1 MKKIARL
8 FLITFLS
15 ITLFNYYSFAFE
27 LDGIIYYETNDSN
40 NTVVIFDA
48 QSKCN
53 TMFESGIV
61 DLVIPSTVSY
71 NGKIYSIT
79 KIGKEAFKG
88 CDRIKSITLPQSI
101 SEIGQEAFRN
111 CTWLT
116 SINLPEGMTVIESSI
131 FYECTNLKQIK
142 IPAGVT
148 KIKNHAFSKCIN
160 LETVFFPSSINS
172 IGDFAFAQCAKINA
186 AAIPY
191 GVKEIPLG
199 CFDRCTS
206 LTTVELPE
214 SITKIE
220 SLAFTECN
228 NLKTIICSAKLP
240 PHAYSMGGG
249 LFPSIDN
256 PYIHVYV
263 PCESVEYYKNDE
275 EWRKLRNL
283 KCDAQKEAEIKQKKL
298 AEQLK
303 RKSIEERK
311 ILAKRE
317 LIKYTKQYNDS
328 LRNNP
333 WYCKDYTLSFSQI
346 PDDALSTSDKCK
358 SWIKQEKNRIYKKYV
373 EFSRGDVMKNTL
385 RTKYPDEYIVKAAKV
400 NPDLNIQLREIDIEY
415 RCMDESKINQI
426 KIELIDNGKMPALE
440 SSCRAKQY
448 NDNKRLFPSKEE
460 FDTAYNNAT
469 SDSEFIDFIQK
480 KKKQYKIL
488 QYLSSTL
495 YGNKNLNLCEAE
507 SASTSSKKGQII
519 HSVIDDMSS
528 LSDKYF
534 YDQGIEYIMQYC
546 PKFKKDY
553 EKNKIYFDSVDM
565 FYHSYISANYKTILK
580 QRINNYKNG
589 IKQ

>member
-1 MKKIARL
+1 MNKIARL
-8 FLITFLS
+8 SLVTFLS
-15 ITLFNYYSFAFE
+15 MTLFNCYSYTFE
-27 LDGIIYYETNDSN
+27 LDGIIYETNDSN
-40 NTVVIFDA
+40 NTVIISNA
-48 QSKCN
+48 HGKCN

-71 NGKIYSIT
+71 NGNVYSV
-79 KIGKEAFKG
+79 KEIAEGAFRN
-88 CDRIKSITLPQSI
+88 CDRIKSVILPQSI
-101 SEIGQEAFRN
+101 NKIGRDAFAN
-111 CTWLT
+111 CTWLS
-116 SINLPEGMTVIESSI
+116 SINIPDSITRIEYST
-131 FYECTNLKQIK
+131 FYRCKNLKQIK

-148 KIKNHAFSKCIN
+148 IIMDGAFHGCFN
-160 LETVFFPSSINS
+160 LETVILPSSIYS
-172 IGDFAFAQCAKINA
+172 IGERAFAGCAKINEVV
-186 AAIPY
+186 IPY
-191 GVKEIPLG
+191 GVTEIKQG
-199 CFDRCTS
+199 CFEQCTS

-214 SITKIE
+214 SITKIK

-240 PHAYSMGGG
+240 PYAYIGGG
-249 LFPSIDN
+249 FLFLFPSIDN
-256 PYIHVYV
+256 PNIHVYV
-263 PCESVEYYKNDE
+263 PCESVEYYRNDE
-275 EWRKLRNL
+275 EWGKLKIL
-283 KCDAQKEAEIKQKKL
+283 CDAQKEAEIKQKKL

-317 LIKYTKQYNDS
+317 LIKYAKQYNDS
-328 LRNNP
+328 LTNNT
-333 WYCKDYTLSFSQI
+333 WYCKDYTLSYTQI
-346 PDDALSTSDKCK
+346 PDDALSTFDKCK
-358 SWIKQEKNRIYKKYV
+358 SWIKQEKNRIYKRYV
-373 EFSRGDVMKNTL
+373 ELSSGDEMKNTL

-426 KIELIDNGKMPALE
+426 KIELIDNGKSPAPE
-440 SSCRAKQY
+440 SSCRTKQY
-448 NDNKRLFPSKEE
+448 NENKRLFPSKEE

-469 SDSEFIDFIQK
+469 SDSEFNGILQK
-480 KKKQYKIL
+480 KKKQYKVL

-495 YGNKNLNLCEAE
+495 DGNKNLNLCEAE

-565 FYHSYISANYKTILK
+565 FYNSYISANYKAILK
-580 QRINNYKNG
+580 QRINNYKSG